1 MKVTFIDFFE
11 LIFTYKLPS
20 YLQLKRFSVGAVRH
34 RVMAF
39 PLNSSIVGVP
49 QGSIVGQLGQ
59 THTLPRNDL
68 VISYLSRNH

>member
-11 LIFTYKLPS
+11 LISTYKLPS
-20 YLQLKRFSVGAVRH
+20 YLHLKRFSVGAVRH

-49 QGSIVGQLGQ
+49 QGSIVGLLG
-59 THTLPRNDL
+59 
-68 VISYLSRNH
+68 